1 MQLWY
6 FILSSVK
13 MHDPKKEWE
22 SHQFPSLV
30 YECREKNC
38 RQSAFPATSLY
49 FWNGGGKHDPGWYCS
64 TCLSWKNVET
74 VELVTRA
81 GALIMTLRDKTE
93 ASKAN

>member
-1 MQLWY
+1 
-6 FILSSVK
+6 

-22 SHQFPSLV
+22 SHQFPSPV
-30 YECREKNC
+30 YECRGKTC

-74 VELVTRA
+74 VELVTLA
-81 GALIMTLRDKTE
+81 EALTKTFQDKTE

>member
-1 MQLWY
+1 
-6 FILSSVK
+6 

-22 SHQFPSLV
+22 SHQFPSPA
-30 YECREKNC
+30 YECRGKNC

-74 VELVTRA
+74 VELVTLA
-81 GALIMTLRDKTE
+81 EALIMTLRDKTE
-93 ASKAN
+93 ASKVN